1 MSLANWRFRGRK
13 GASQNRRCPL
23 SVRGSG
29 VGDLSPAT
37 EIPLFVQAQAGS
49 HASLDHLMRRH
60 DGLVQVVVR
69 QQFLGSL
76 PFVEALQAGRVGLW
90 RAILGYDPH
99 RGLAFSTYAWPCIMR
114 HVWQAVKAHA
124 RHEARAAPDWH
135 PPDGLTTDPA
145 ALAEAVALQQTLQHM
160 VSRLPERLRQ
170 VLVAYYGLDGDPPA
184 SYRQLGTRLGLSHER
199 IRQLH
204 CEALVWLRHP
214 AHSQALRT
222 LLQRHT
228 PADYEAAE
236 ALAQRWLQKRAGRRG
251 R

>member
-1 MSLANWRFRGRK
+1 
-13 GASQNRRCPL
+13 L
-23 SVRGSG
+23 SVHGSG
-29 VGDLSPAT
+29 VGDLSPTT
-37 EIPLFVQAQAGS
+37 EIPLFEQAQAGS
-49 HASLDHLMRRH
+49 HASLDRLMRRH

-69 QQFLGSL
+69 QQFLGNL

-99 RGLAFSTYAWPCIMR
+99 RGLAFSTYAWPSIMR
-114 HVWQAVKAHA
+114 HVWRAVKDHA
-124 RHEARAAPDWH
+124 RQESRPTV
-135 PPDGLTTDPA
+135 GLLPSDTLGADPA
-145 ALAEAVALQQTLQHM
+145 MLAEATALQQTLGRM
-160 VSRLPERLRQ
+160 VSHLPQRLQQ
-170 VLVAYYGLDGDPPA
+170 VVAAYYGFDGDPPA
-184 SYRQLGTRLGLSHER
+184 SYRQLGARLGLSHER

-214 AHSQALRT
+214 GHCQALRT

-236 ALAQRWLQKRAGRRG
+236 ALAQRWLQKRAGRHG